1 MASAADIVIDA
12 YGMFFNQSIFETLD
26 IIGLKQCVRECQSRD
41 DCEAVNYKRDDL
53 QCQLLWTSTSN
64 SSELQ
69 IDDKYQYITM
79 ESQTTVL
86 KNCTTS
92 CKDRLTVRLSSG
104 QEYCVANTC
113 PVNYRM
119 NKKLKFCYLAFE
131 ERVYYFTTGMAHCRN
146 IGSRLAILPTLDYH
160 WYLVEEYQNN
170 MLEIHRYRVGGFF
183 NVTLGKWQWI
193 DGSLVFDRINRTLT
207 RVNDDR
213 EELAWHEGDFLE
225 DFSTGND
232 YSMLCERII

>member
-1 MASAADIVIDA
+1 
-12 YGMFFNQSIFETLD
+12 
-26 IIGLKQCVRECQSRD
+26 
-41 DCEAVNYKRDDL
+41 
-53 QCQLLWTSTSN
+53 
-64 SSELQ
+64 
-69 IDDKYQYITM
+69 
-79 ESQTTVL
+79 
-86 KNCTTS
+86 
-92 CKDRLTVRLSSG
+92 
-104 QEYCVANTC
+104 
-113 PVNYRM
+113 
-119 NKKLKFCYLAFE
+119 
-131 ERVYYFTTGMAHCRN
+131 
-146 IGSRLAILPTLDYH
+146 
-160 WYLVEEYQNN
+160 